1 MLNLNKDVQIKLCW
15 RTMPMTHGSHGSHG
29 SHGVRAETLPQD
41 STLPSSDKA
50 KNYQLLPYS
59 WASQVVVVVKNPLAN
74 AGDLRDT
81 GLLPGLGR
89 CPGGGHGNPLQ
100 CSCLEKPMDRAWW
113 ATIHGVAELD
123 TTEQL
128 TLSLTLNIKV
138 TICPSSFTPR

>member
-1 MLNLNKDVQIKLCW
+1 
-15 RTMPMTHGSHGSHG
+15 MPMTHGSHG

-100 CSCLEKPMDRAWW
+100 CSCLEKPMDR
-113 ATIHGVAELD
+113 GPGEL
-123 TTEQL
+123 QL
-128 TLSLTLNIKV
+128 AGIQR
-138 TICPSSFTPR
+138 IRHD

>member
-1 MLNLNKDVQIKLCW
+1 
-15 RTMPMTHGSHGSHG
+15 MTHGSHGSHG

-100 CSCLEKPMDRAWW
+100 CSCLEKPMDRGAW
-113 ATIHGVAELD
+113 
-123 TTEQL
+123 
-128 TLSLTLNIKV
+128 
-138 TICPSSFTPR
+138 